1 MDLQQVAA
9 FAWLP
14 FLAADAGSLF
24 GGYLAPWLMRRFGA
38 SLLTSRKLVMTLGA
52 SLMMGPAAIG
62 LADSASLAIVLFCV
76 GGFAH
81 QMLSGALMTLSAD
94 IFDSRVVATATG
106 MAGSA
111 AWIGGLAFSLV
122 VGALADQIGY
132 HPLFASLGVL
142 DIMAAVVLWI
152 LLRERQNHHG

>member
-1 MDLQQVAA
+1 
-9 FAWLP
+9 
-14 FLAADAGSLF
+14 
-24 GGYLAPWLMRRFGA
+24 
-38 SLLTSRKLVMTLGA
+38 
-52 SLMMGPAAIG
+52 
-62 LADSASLAIVLFCV
+62 V

-122 VGALADQIGY
+122 VGALADRIGY